1 MEVHMGAR
9 RMAGGR
15 AAALALLLVFAA
27 GCTGSSSTWPALHS
41 SPTGSAAAPSGADRR
56 AALPSGGKTAAP
68 EQTGPG
74 GAATPAS
81 ATVNNIT
88 VEYTYQADLMTPF
101 SQLYGTI
108 LPHFVV
114 ATITNDNAQAVKV
127 KVSTGVAG
135 FTNTSVATVTVAGK
149 KTATVEQ
156 DPELTSTAID
166 SLTSQKPGQLEV
178 LVTYLDNGQDRTV
191 LDETDNIVV
200 TGRSDFPWSIK
211 GMTEAETF
219 ALLGVMVTPTDPAV
233 KNDLIRAAADYDP
246 SRSIVSGYQSEGDA
260 DNSVYQ
266 RLNDIWQAETNDF
279 AMTYISTPVSF
290 APGDTQAIRLPSE
303 ALSSSSGNCIELALL
318 YASAVEAMGMQP
330 VIVVIPGHAYL
341 GVRVD
346 DTGNSF
352 YFVETTMIGQSTFDE
367 AVTEGGNEWDKAM
380 PHENNNDE
388 GYGWVEIS
396 QSRSDGILPIPW
408 H

>member
-1 MEVHMGAR
+1 MSAR
-9 RMAGGR
+9 RGLGGSR
-15 AAALALLLVFAA
+15 SIALGVLLVFAA
-27 GCTGSSSTWPALHS
+27 GCSGTSGPSSASHAASTTLGPAAAAVDRR
-41 SPTGSAAAPSGADRR
+41 AAAPSGAK
-56 AALPSGGKTAAP
+56 SAAP

-74 GAATPAS
+74 GAATPPS
-81 ATVNNIT
+81 ATVNDIT
-88 VEYTYQADLMTPF
+88 VRYTYQAELMTPF

-114 ATITNDNAQAVKV
+114 VTITNGNAQAVKV
-127 KVSTGVAG
+127 KISSGIAG
-135 FTNTSVATVTVAGK
+135 FTNTSVATITVAGK
-149 KTATVEQ
+149 KSATIEQ
-156 DPELTSTAID
+156 DPELMSAAID
-166 SLTSQKPGQLEV
+166 NLASEKPGQLEV
-178 LVTYLDNGQDRTV
+178 LVTYLDNGEDRTV
-191 LDETDNIVV
+191 LDETDDVVV

-219 ALLGVMVTPTDPAV
+219 ELLGVMVTPTDPAV
-233 KNDLIRAAADYDP
+233 KNDLIRAAANYDP
-246 SRSIVSGYQSEGDA
+246 SGGMISGYQSQADS

-266 RLNDIWQAETNDF
+266 RLDDIWQAETNDF
-279 AMTYISTPVSF
+279 DMTYISTPVSF

-330 VIVVIPGHAYL
+330 VIVIVPGHAYL

-346 DTGNSF
+346 DTSNSY
-352 YFVETTMIGQSTFDE
+352 YFVETTMIGQSTFDQ
-367 AVTEGGNEWDKAM
+367 AVTEGGNEWDEAR
-380 PHENNNDE
+380 PHENDNEE

-396 QSRSDGILPIPW
+396 QARADGILPIPW